1 MGNTTLEDFFAL
13 VREEEHKQKVLKDN
27 PNFYK
32 KPIFPC
38 VFYVVKHT
46 KNGKDF
52 FMYLH
57 GYSYWTPDGTE
68 HDVDYEWGTLKG
80 ATLFD
85 TTSDAYQ
92 EIDAIVFGYAGDD
105 IDPKTVRIVPVV
117 KFIKH
122 QYEEYAGPLKAFVD
136 FWKHEFSDWRMMKH
150 WLTNEYG
157 KFGKFLGCSGYP
169 ECKNIKNLEIEIDAN
184 CPKCGSK
191 LVQKRTR
198 KRLIFYGCS
207 KYPDCDYST
216 WDTPIEDKT
225 CPKCN
230 KTLLKNKK
238 GEIYCSD
245 ENCDYKEK
253 EEK

>member
-32 KPIFPC
+32 KPIFPR
-38 VFYVVKHT
+38 VFYVIKHT
-46 KNGKDF
+46 KDGKDF

-68 HDVDYEWGTLKG
+68 HDVDYEWSSLKG

-85 TTSDAYQ
+85 TDSDAYQ

-105 IDPKTVRIVPVV
+105 IDPKTVRIVPVI

-136 FWKHEFSDWRMMKH
+136 FWKHEFSEWRMMKH

-157 KFGKFLGCSGYP
+157 KFGKYWSHPIITFFKMP
-169 ECKNIKNLEIEIDAN
+169 FINLKQYFTMYRKPIDEDRAN
-184 CPKCGSK
+184 EY
-191 LVQKRTR
+191 
-198 KRLIFYGCS
+198 F
-207 KYPDCDYST
+207 
-216 WDTPIEDKT
+216 
-225 CPKCN
+225 
-230 KTLLKNKK
+230 
-238 GEIYCSD
+238 
-245 ENCDYKEK
+245 ENVRS
-253 EEK
+253 